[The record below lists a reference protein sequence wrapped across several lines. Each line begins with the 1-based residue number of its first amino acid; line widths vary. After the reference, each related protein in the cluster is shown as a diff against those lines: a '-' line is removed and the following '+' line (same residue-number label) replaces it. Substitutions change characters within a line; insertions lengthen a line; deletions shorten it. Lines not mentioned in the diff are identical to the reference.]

1 MAWTFA
7 LLPDFFKKNSFS
19 YKQNSQIDERNY
31 RHQPDH
37 LKHNQ
42 RHRLWERAC
51 VMPVNCSRIASPGM
65 NNTHT
70 KKKLLADSDANPHST
85 APTWVHSANLA
96 VSQPPRGRSRANHS
110 IVINQPVC
118 EIHDGIINYAGG
130 SHGLQCVMCPVSSF
144 RARETLDLLVG

>member
-1 MAWTFA
+1 MRHASK
-7 LLPDFFKKNSFS
+7 LLSDCKS
-19 YKQNSQIDERNY
+19 
-31 RHQPDH
+31 RHEQH
-37 LKHNQ
+37 
-42 RHRLWERAC
+42 
-51 VMPVNCSRIASPGM
+51 
-65 NNTHT
+65 THT
-70 KKKLLADSDANPHST
+70 QKKLLADSDANPHST

>member
-1 MAWTFA
+1 MSHGLDFCTATGFKIKKTRSAINKTARSTRETTDTRTFETQSTSPTVGA
-7 LLPDFFKKNSFS
+7 RMRHASKLLSDCKSRHEQHTQKKN
-19 YKQNSQIDERNY
+19 YWQTPTPTR
-31 RHQPDH
+31 
-37 LKHNQ
+37 
-42 RHRLWERAC
+42 
-51 VMPVNCSRIASPGM
+51 
-65 NNTHT
+65 
-70 KKKLLADSDANPHST
+70 T

-118 EIHDGIINYAGG
+118 EIHDRIINYAGG